1 MQTKLFQILIIAA
14 FISVGFE
21 QARAEGPQIK
31 SLYKK
36 SNCQNRCTYILNDGA
51 EVALTP
57 QSLETITAA
66 LASNIKKESNDRY
79 SSQVTVNGETISLEY
94 ERVKE

>member
-1 MQTKLFQILIIAA
+1 MSI
-14 FISVGFE
+14 GFE
-21 QARAEGPQIK
+21 KARAEGPQTK

-66 LASNIKKESNDRY
+66 LASNIRKESNDRY
-79 SSQVTVNGETISLEY
+79 STQVTINGKEISLEY
-94 ERVKE
+94 KNVKE

>member
-14 FISVGFE
+14 FISTGFE
-21 QARAEGPQIK
+21 QVKAEGPQIK

-66 LASNIKKESNDRY
+66 LASNIKKRE
-79 SSQVTVNGETISLEY
+79 
-94 ERVKE
+94 